1 MRSVK
6 KFARK
11 IIPKDKLKQVEKR
24 YRLHKAKTAYHL
36 YGKAPGAVKVVAV
49 TGTNGK
55 TTTCAFINAM
65 LKTAG
70 YTTAVYTTAFT
81 EIAGQYAPNTNH
93 MTVASPWSVQK
104 FFKAAKKAG
113 VDWVV
118 LEVTSHALDQYR
130 IYGVNIDI
138 AVITNL
144 SQDHLDYH
152 KTMQQYAT
160 AKARLITDFQPK
172 DVVLNADDEWFEF
185 FGRKVKK
192 HLHTVGMHSATDQIK
207 EVVLRADGT
216 QFSVVSKKGRVDV
229 AMQLVGEFNVYN
241 AAMAAAVG
249 TIIGIDKKLIA
260 DGLASLAVVAGRLE
274 PVQAGQ
280 DFTVLVDYAHTPDA
294 LQNVLLA
301 VKNIT
306 KGKVRVVFGATGDR
320 DAKKR
325 PQMGKIAMQYAG
337 AVYLTDD
344 ETYTEDGD
352 AIRADVKNGI
362 DRGVS
367 SATFIEIA
375 DRRAAIMQAFKDAK
389 KGDVVVLAGIGH
401 QDYRNMGG
409 NKQPWDERIIAK
421 ELLDKYHKT

>member
-1 MRSVK
+1 MYMSSIK
-6 KFARK
+6 QIARK
-11 IIPKDKLKQVEKR
+11 VIPKKKLTQVEEH

-81 EIAGQYAPNTNH
+81 EIAGHYAPNKNH

-113 VDWVV
+113 ADWVI
-118 LEVTSHALDQYR
+118 LEVTSHALDQHR

-152 KTMQQYAT
+152 KTMDAYAA
-160 AKARLITDFQPK
+160 AKARIITDFQPK
-172 DVVLNADDEWFEF
+172 DVVLNADDDWFEY

-192 HLHTVGMHSATDQIK
+192 NLHTVGKHNATDQIK
-207 EVVLRADGT
+207 EVSLGADGT
-216 QFSVVSKKGRVDV
+216 RFRVVSKKGRVDV

-249 TIIGIDKKLIA
+249 TIIGIDKITIS

-280 DFTVLVDYAHTPDA
+280 NFTVLVDYAHTPDA
-294 LQNVLLA
+294 LQNVLQA

-306 KGKVRVVFGATGDR
+306 KQKVRLVFGATGDR

-325 PQMGKIAMQYAG
+325 PQMGKIAMQYAD

-352 AIRADVKNGI
+352 AIRADVKKGI
-362 DRGVS
+362 DTNAS
-367 SATFIEIA
+367 SAKFIEIA
-375 DRRAAIMQAFKDAK
+375 DRRAAIKQAFKDAG

-409 NKQPWDERIIAK
+409 KKQPWDERIVAK
-421 ELLDKYHKT
+421 ELLLK